1 MEERGAD
8 QEVQIPGAEWLQRN
22 VHQHVQGQQMNGSS
36 FKTPILAG
44 LGRREGWCGGG
55 LEEGP
60 SSALLLWQGTGL
72 ILNNVILWYHD
83 CSACYSN
90 LNKNKA

>member
-44 LGRREGWCGGG
+44 LGRGGRGGVGVVWRRDPLQHSCCGR
-55 LEEGP
+55 
-60 SSALLLWQGTGL
+60 AL
-72 ILNNVILWYHD
+72 D
-83 CSACYSN
+83 SF
-90 LNKNKA
+90 